1 MNTKES
7 TVTTHPEIRK
17 RFRGFLPVVVDVET
31 GGVRPNKDALL
42 EIAAVTLQFDD
53 QGYLH
58 PDQTYHHHVIPF
70 DGAHIDPEALK
81 INGIEPFHPFRLAL
95 DEKDALERLFQ
106 PIQELIEETKCQR
119 AVLVGHNAWFD
130 LAFLQAA
137 CLRTKVTSPFHKFT
151 SFDTATLSGLVF
163 GETILAKA
171 IRAAGI
177 QFSSKEAHSAQYDT
191 EKTAELFC
199 YIVNKWKD
207 LSL

>member
-1 MNTKES
+1 MKTEENTQ
-7 TVTTHPEIRK
+7 TLPPEIRK

-42 EIAAVTLQFDD
+42 EIAAVTLKFDD
-53 QGYLH
+53 NGYLV
-58 PDQTYHHHVIPF
+58 PDQTYHHHVMPF
-70 DGAHIDPEALK
+70 EGAHIDPESLK

-95 DEKDALERLFQ
+95 EEKEALEKLFR
-106 PIQELIEETKCQR
+106 PIQERVEETRCQR

-130 LAFLQAA
+130 LCFLQAA
-137 CLRTKVTSPFHKFT
+137 CQRTRVTSPFHKFT
-151 SFDTATLSGLVF
+151 SFDTATLSGLVL

-177 QFSSKEAHSAQYDT
+177 KFSNKEAHSAQYDT

-199 YIVNKWKD
+199 YIVNRWKD
-207 LSL
+207 LNL